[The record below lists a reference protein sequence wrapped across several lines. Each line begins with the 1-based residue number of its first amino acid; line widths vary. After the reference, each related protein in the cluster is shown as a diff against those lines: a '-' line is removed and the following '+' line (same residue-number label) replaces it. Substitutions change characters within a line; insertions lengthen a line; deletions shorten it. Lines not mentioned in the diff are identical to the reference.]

1 MQLRSKRAKHQT
13 AKQTHSSPCSLSHS
27 LSHCLH
33 FGSKEK
39 KSLPFSHSILFLKYL
54 TNFLS
59 AFWDFFLLL
68 NLSLSLENLQHLRI
82 NIILLLT
89 SIVVSLSQSGWLNR
103 FVFFQLVSYLQQFKF
118 AFSVFSL

>member
-13 AKQTHSSPCSLSHS
+13 AKQTHSSPCSLSLS
-27 LSHCLH
+27 LSPPP
-33 FGSKEK
+33 
-39 KSLPFSHSILFLKYL
+39 SLPPSLIVCTSALKRKKPSSFPFHIVSEIFNQFSVCFLGI
-54 TNFLS
+54 
-59 AFWDFFLLL
+59 FFL

-103 FVFFQLVSYLQQFKF
+103 FVFFQIVSYLQ
-118 AFSVFSL
+118 